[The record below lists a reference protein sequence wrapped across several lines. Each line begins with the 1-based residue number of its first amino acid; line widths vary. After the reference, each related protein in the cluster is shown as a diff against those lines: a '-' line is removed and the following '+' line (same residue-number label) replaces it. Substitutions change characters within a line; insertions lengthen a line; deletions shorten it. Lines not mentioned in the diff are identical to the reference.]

1 MCVLCSMEG
10 PLCCLKT
17 RYLIAVVVSFQV
29 CAVQLL
35 VQVPVPVLDISAQL
49 QILLH
54 LHSRLSGKLARFD
67 GWENRVSSIVQLG
80 LG

>member
-1 MCVLCSMEG
+1 MTVKITKLPHVRALFYGRAS
-10 PLCCLKT
+10 LLFKDQI
-17 RYLIAVVVSFQV
+17 LIAVVVSFQV

-35 VQVPVPVLDISAQL
+35 VQVPIPVLDISAQL

-67 GWENRVSSIVQLG
+67 G
-80 LG
+80 